1 MDGAV
6 LLYIAPRFLC
16 IDQEGGVPVFVSGGH
31 SHQVTRVVDRPGFPI
46 RVHNILGGKEAVD
59 RALQRGVPL
68 GFPLASLRIRLVEL
82 QVPLVDMNT
91 ALRPVIPDLEG
102 VEDGVRVTIGGNVY
116 GRKVIID
123 KVRK

>member
-6 LLYIAPRFLC
+6 RIQIAPWLFR
-16 IDQEGGVPVFVSGGH
+16 IHKEGGVPVFVGGGH
-31 SHQVTRVVDRPGFPI
+31 GHQVICVIDRPGFPI

-68 GFPLASLRIRLVEL
+68 GFPLASLRIRLAEL

>member
-6 LLYIAPRFLC
+6 RIQIAPWLFR
-16 IDQEGGVPVFVSGGH
+16 IHKEGSIPVFVGGGH
-31 SHQVTRVVDRPGFPI
+31 GHQVICVIDHSGFPI

-68 GFPLASLRIRLVEL
+68 GFPLTPLRVRLAEL
-82 QVPLVDMNT
+82 QIPLVDMDT
-91 ALRPVIPDLEG
+91 ALRPVVPDLEG

-116 GRKVIID
+116 GWKVIVD